1 VTPQTDDAF
10 AEPLL
15 TFAEVQSLAAQI
27 EAGLLA
33 REARLSTGFGDAT
46 TAELVTLEQ
55 EGEQARQRFI
65 RANLRLVAMVA
76 HSSGARAN
84 LTQADLFQ
92 EGCLG
97 LMVAV
102 ERFDYRR
109 GLRFSTYA
117 LFWIRAFV
125 NAATASHL
133 GELNLPTKRAEQLR
147 GARSLEAQLT
157 QELGRTVSVAE
168 IADALGRAPSWT
180 AELLGHQPPRSLE
193 AQDDPV
199 LDRLGQADDLDAV
212 LDAQFETAAL
222 LSRLE
227 PLSRRVLELRLG
239 LAGTEPHS
247 IALTARTLGITS
259 TRVRR
264 LESRALERL
273 RDFCPHQVSVH
284 L

>member
-33 REARLSTGFGDAT
+33 REARLGAGFGDAT
-46 TAELVTLEQ
+46 TAELIALEL

-97 LMVAV
+97 LMMAV

-109 GLRFSTYA
+109 GLRFSTYG

-125 NAATASHL
+125 NAATAGHL

-147 GARSLEAQLT
+147 SARSLEAQLT

-180 AELLGHQPPRSLE
+180 AELL
-193 AQDDPV
+193 
-199 LDRLGQADDLDAV
+199 
-212 LDAQFETAAL
+212 
-222 LSRLE
+222 
-227 PLSRRVLELRLG
+227 
-239 LAGTEPHS
+239 
-247 IALTARTLGITS
+247 
-259 TRVRR
+259 
-264 LESRALERL
+264 
-273 RDFCPHQVSVH
+273 
-284 L
+284 